1 MYYDIESEFWK
12 EHFVHLLHK
21 NMVRT
26 NAEKIEFK
34 NIKFQFDDFERKY
47 PELKPQVDFAENYC
61 TWEIFVTP
69 QIKLRLFIH
78 NSVKGSLLE
87 FSDGEYVKIADA
99 KFPYNPFPEIEEF
112 LLHVKEYEQEFDSLL
127 KKSVY
132 DKRQV
137 RIAKEFIK
145 AYLCVKLKK
154 TLNAVWSLEESERGI
169 KLLLECDSRKNEF
182 ELSVLNFKSELEKI
196 FSDLLLT

>member
-69 QIKLRLFIH
+69 KIKLRLFIP
-78 NSVKGSLLE
+78 NCSRFKTPVFVCIKN
-87 FSDGEYVKIADA
+87 FSNYAER
-99 KFPYNPFPEIEEF
+99 F
-112 LLHVKEYEQEFDSLL
+112 FDFAECCLL
-127 KKSVY
+127 KGKNNGY
-132 DKRQV
+132 RQC
-137 RIAKEFIK
+137 F
-145 AYLCVKLKK
+145 
-154 TLNAVWSLEESERGI
+154 
-169 KLLLECDSRKNEF
+169 
-182 ELSVLNFKSELEKI
+182 
-196 FSDLLLT
+196 